1 MATPLYVLQ
10 ALAEVRSSGNINMMD
25 RRGVTML
32 AQDQRAVEWLDK
44 ASDRQY
50 MDALQDMAAAE
61 SDDWLPQQEFP
72 GVELDPISGLP
83 EHLFRNDESDD
94 EEHLETYHSGD
105 EDPDDETALPDDR
118 NFGW

>member
-10 ALAEVRSSGNINMMD
+10 ALAEVRSSGNINMLD
-25 RRGVTML
+25 RRGVTLM
-32 AQDQRAVEWLDK
+32 AGDQRAVEWLDK

-61 SDDWLPQQEFP
+61 SDDWM
-72 GVELDPISGLP
+72 P
-83 EHLFRNDESDD
+83 EYS
-94 EEHLETYHSGD
+94 EEE
-105 EDPDDETALPDDR
+105 DETALPDDR